1 MFGNPR
7 VKATRRGTWKL
18 KFTDVE
24 IGILRSLG
32 PQLRTLLIHGPDDP
46 DLRRLFPT
54 AYPDDPDADAF
65 YQLLAKDDL
74 LARRLAN
81 LDTFEACLGSDTL
94 TTDEL
99 TAFMGAVNDLRLVL
113 GTKLDVS
120 EEDDLTAMADDDPN
134 APAMALYAFLGFV
147 LECVVDAL
155 FGTVPERGTESS

>member
-18 KFTDVE
+18 KFSDVE
-24 IGILRSLG
+24 VGILRSLG
-32 PQLRTLLIHGPDDP
+32 PQLRTLLIHGSDDP

-74 LARRLAN
+74 LSRRLSN
-81 LDTFEACLGSDTL
+81 LDAFEACLEADTL
-94 TTDEL
+94 TTEQL
-99 TAFMGAVNDLRLVL
+99 TAFMGAVNDIRLVL

-120 EEDDLTAMADDDPN
+120 EQDDPSALADDDPN
-134 APAMALYAFLGFV
+134 TPAMALYAFLGFV

-155 FGTVPERGTESS
+155 FATVPEHGTE